1 MRLAVVTSSYP
12 AFAGDPSGHFVA
24 AEVDALVAAGHEAVV
39 FAPAPALAHGS
50 ARVVPLPH
58 LGLLGWPGA
67 VSRVRARPWRALGAL
82 PFVAAAAR
90 GLDRLGPFDR
100 VIAHFVVPCAW
111 PAALASASELQV
123 VCHGSDARLVAAL
136 PGPLRRRIVGSLLAR
151 GARFRF
157 VSAQLRQLL
166 FESTGFYELRNAAI
180 EPAALDLSAAPTRA
194 DARRKLGLGAE
205 ARVIAV
211 ISRLVPQKR
220 PAVALAAA
228 ALIPNAE
235 ILVVGDGPE
244 LTALQRRH
252 PEARFLGRQP
262 RDVALACIAAAD
274 VVVSASRGE
283 GAPSVVREARAL
295 GVPVVAVPAGDL
307 AAWAGRDAELFL
319 TRARL

>member
-24 AEVDALVAAGHEAVV
+24 AEVDALVAAGHEVVV
-39 FAPAPALAHGS
+39 FAPAPVLLHGK
-50 ARVVPLPH
+50 ARVVPLAH

-82 PFVAAAAR
+82 PFVSGAAR
-90 GLDRLGPFDR
+90 GLGRLGPFDR
-100 VIAHFVVPCAW
+100 VIAHFIVPCAW
-111 PAALASASELQV
+111 PAALAAASELQV
-123 VCHGSDARLVAAL
+123 VVHGSDARLVAAL

-166 FESTGFYELRNAAI
+166 ADSTGFDALRNAEV
-180 EPAALDLSAAPTRA
+180 EPAALDLRGAPTRA
-194 DARRKLGLGAE
+194 DARRKLGIGAE

-211 ISRLVPQKR
+211 ISRLVPAKR
-220 PAVALAAA
+220 PGVALAAA
-228 ALIPNAE
+228 ALVPNAE

-244 LTALQRRH
+244 LPALRRRH
-252 PEARFLGRQP
+252 PGVRFFGRQP

-274 VVVSASRGE
+274 VVVSASREE

-295 GVPVVAVPAGDL
+295 GVPVVAVRAGDL
-307 AAWAGRDAELFL
+307 AE
-319 TRARL
+319 RAQSDPDLLVISR